1 MPDLNKFNLDSLFR
15 RELSDIQI
23 SDDAQ
28 KMAQQ
33 QVDSIGKNP
42 EKIAELA
49 FLTRTEIFGMLVAET
64 KKQQAA
70 VPSQSA
76 DGHEAPSEDPRQKAF
91 DTLLQKKSFQAKV
104 AYYKKLLEK
113 ANTTLQTG
121 LKRHADEV
129 HELNGDYTKYKELW
143 EEQTTLEQQLDEVM
157 AELFAERG
165 HDPDSMLVGA
175 RKLLEEGLAKVKGS
189 MEKQKQESPDTAAFL
204 QYEKIKQYSEEL
216 EGGFAWTESRKRIM
230 KEALSRAMASRPLI
244 VLMGESGT
252 GKTALARALSKKL
265 TGMEPEREVG
275 GKDYRLRDLIGAR
288 AIDEHGDYLK
298 FGPLLRAMTGMDS
311 SRDAS
316 PKNEGGIY
324 FDDEFNT
331 RPVEVQR
338 QILKFV
344 AEAKPGQKITVPGT
358 EIKVTI
364 RPKFLYLAAG
374 NPNNDRYDREET
386 PVEAYREFS
395 GVLDVDYLNNTKNEP
410 ELMEVMVASLMD
422 QKTRRLRVVSR
433 EEVMPVFMKNA
444 DGKQV
449 LDELPSMGGFLW
461 RFSQAWKGVLQ
472 AFAHQ
477 TNPLHILNSTAQ
489 PEEYYLEKF
498 VLDLGKVR
506 DWLHQYKVSGS
517 DQRYGIEIY
526 LRSKLIEEMK
536 SFPIKDQEVVTAMM
550 KVYGIDLSAIPD
562 PKKAF
567 TSMTPK
573 DIGYLFP
580 NVQRPTKATKE
591 KKNPAPEILPP
602 TAQLDDDGE
611 EIPETTAPAPTAPLL
626 VGPTSRILD
635 QFQVWLS
642 SLTGLL
648 SPTEIVKLLDM
659 AQGYEEAAK
668 LARSMDPSV
677 GIKPL
682 GDVLR
687 VIQQFGNLK
696 FIEMAK
702 FQRPMF
708 IITPQNAFA
717 TKIGAMNSNKPYR
730 TKGANPQDQ
739 DDAFVW
745 DDPKSPYTPIGAP
758 SKVSISIV
766 DGNTHMPHIPGIPS
780 NSQFGD
786 RRELLKK
793 HYQQK
798 GMKMINPHEYAMLM
812 QRSLQEYKKSGDES
826 KIVDYYVSD
835 SDHKYST
842 ITCLDDD
849 QYLNKT
855 SPHVAYGYFDS
866 EDRQVGFNASN
877 AGYTDAGLRG
887 RPSVQVME
895 Y

>member
-1 MPDLNKFNLDSLFR
+1 MPDLNKFNLDSLFH

-23 SDDAQ
+23 PDDAQ

-64 KKQQAA
+64 KKQQATT
-70 VPSQSA
+70 PHKGTEGQ
-76 DGHEAPSEDPRQKAF
+76 EAPSEDPRQKAF

-121 LKRHADEV
+121 LKRHPDEV
-129 HELNGDYTKYKELW
+129 PELNGDYIKYRELW
-143 EEQTTLEQQLDEVM
+143 EEQSALEQQLDEVM

-165 HDPDSMLVGA
+165 HDPDSMLVGT
-175 RKLLEEGLAKVKGS
+175 RKLLEEGLAKVKGL

-316 PKNEGGIY
+316 SKNEGGIY

-344 AEAKPGQKITVPGT
+344 AEAKPGQKVTVPGT

-410 ELMEVMVASLMD
+410 ELMEIMVASLMD
-422 QKTRRLRVVSR
+422 QKTRRLRVVSK
-433 EEVMPVFMKNA
+433 EEVMPAFMKGA

-536 SFPIKDQEVVTAMM
+536 SFPVKDREVVTAMM
-550 KVYGIDLSAIPD
+550 KIYGIDLGTMPS
-562 PKKAF
+562 PKKVF

-580 NVQRPTKATKE
+580 NVQRPTTKDDGT
-591 KKNPAPEILPP
+591 KKSTPEAEPPILELDDEGEERASPEVIHHVSRPDGMAILKFGEWIDLQTQLSAPEKLKLKTVPGTYEESMN
-602 TAQLDDDGE
+602 TAK
-611 EIPETTAPAPTAPLL
+611 EIDPSA
-626 VGPTSRILD
+626 RIK
-635 QFQVWLS
+635 
-642 SLTGLL
+642 SLTEVL
-648 SPTEIVKLLDM
+648 SASLALGAPKLKEI
-659 AQGYEEAAK
+659 ANFE
-668 LARSMDPSV
+668 
-677 GIKPL
+677 KPIIL
-682 GDVLR
+682 
-687 VIQQFGNLK
+687 
-696 FIEMAK
+696 
-702 FQRPMF
+702 
-708 IITPQNAFA
+708 ITPQNEFISKKQSMDAH
-717 TKIGAMNSNKPYR
+717 KVCQN
-730 TKGANPQDQ
+730 Q
-739 DDAFVW
+739 DDVFSWA
-745 DDPKSPYTPIGAP
+745 DSNSPYGSDGNTIKKR
-758 SKVSISIV
+758 SKMSVSIV
-766 DGNTHMPHIPGIPS
+766 DAAEHMPHIPNIPS
-780 NSQFGD
+780 DLRFDQRKEKF
-786 RRELLKK
+786 KQ
-793 HYQQK
+793 HYSTK
-798 GMKMINPHEYAMLM
+798 GMRLINIHEYAVLM
-812 QRSLQEYKKSGDES
+812 QRSLHAYRADGAKDTS
-826 KIVDYYVSD
+826 KILDFYKD
-835 SDHKYST
+835 GNDT
-842 ITCLDDD
+842 ITCLDDE
-849 QYLNKT
+849 YLSS
-855 SPHVAYGYFDS
+855 SPHVACGYFSS
-866 EDRQVGFNASN
+866 ENRQVGFNAS
-877 AGYTDAGLRG
+877 DADNTYANLRG